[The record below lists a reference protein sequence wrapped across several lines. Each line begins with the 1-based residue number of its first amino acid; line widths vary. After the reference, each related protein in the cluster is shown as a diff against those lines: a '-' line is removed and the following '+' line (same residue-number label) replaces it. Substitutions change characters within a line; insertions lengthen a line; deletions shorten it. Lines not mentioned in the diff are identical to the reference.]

1 MKNLILTFVLF
12 ILVVTSGIAQQTPF
26 SSQYYSNQ
34 FVTNPAL
41 TGNKGTTNVFL
52 THRTQ
57 WVGISGSP
65 QTSYFT
71 IDGAVKQKGVGLGLT
86 MFSDVTDILS
96 RSGANVSY
104 SYKLNINTDNSLTFG
119 LALGVINNKVNF
131 TKAVVLDVTDPFLVT
146 QQIARTMV
154 NADFGLAYNWKKLEV
169 GFAVPQ
175 LLGNSI
181 RYLNNQGATGTYNLA
196 RHYYTTLKYVFDVST
211 SKEIT
216 AYPLFMLRN
225 VAGAPTQ
232 FDINGVIDWK
242 KYGWFGVTYHSDYAV
257 AFSFGARY
265 KNLSVGYAYD
275 LGISRIKKYTGT
287 TSEFLLSYNFGKVND
302 SEEFD
307 LLKNKV
313 LDLQQKDSVNTI
325 KLNDLIVK
333 DSLKDSLLLKLQ
345 NLSDTNKV
353 EIERLKARLDKLNA
367 TDLTKVST
375 PSNGDSNN
383 NEAELKKKAAE
394 KAEIEAE
401 LAKLK
406 SKEDSTK
413 LAILMTKSDIP
424 MKTAQSN
431 EFSSQGGG
439 DAKAG
444 YYVIIGAFSNEAN
457 AKIFTKDAKKKG
469 YKTAEII
476 QNKKNQIFEIVVFKT
491 QNREPAIEKLEGIK
505 SDYPDVWV
513 LTLE

>member
-1 MKNLILTFVLF
+1 MKNLIIPFVLF
-12 ILVVTSGIAQQTPF
+12 ILVATTVNAQQTPF

-41 TGNKGTTNVFL
+41 TGNKGTTNAFL

-71 IDGAVKQKGVGLGLT
+71 IDGSVKQKGVGLGLT
-86 MFSDVTDILS
+86 MYSDVTDILA
-96 RSGANVSY
+96 RTGANVSY
-104 SYKLNINTDNSLTFG
+104 SYKLTINGVNSLTFG
-119 LALGVINNKVNF
+119 LALGVVNNKVNF
-131 TKAVVLDVTDPFLVT
+131 AKAQVLDMSDPFLIT
-146 QQIARTMV
+146 QQISRTVV
-154 NADFGLAYNWKKLEV
+154 NADFGLNYKWKSLEL

-175 LLGNSI
+175 LVGNSV
-181 RYLNNQGATGTYNLA
+181 RYMNNQGSTGTYNLA
-196 RHYYTTLKYVFDVST
+196 RHYYSTLKYVFDVST
-211 SKEIT
+211 AKEIT
-216 AYPLFMLRN
+216 AYPLIMVRN
-225 VAGAPTQ
+225 VSGAPTQ
-232 FDINGVIDWK
+232 YDVNGVIDWK
-242 KYGWFGVTYHSDYAV
+242 KYGWFGVTYHSNYAV
-257 AFSFGARY
+257 AFSFGVRY

-275 LGISRIKKYTGT
+275 LGISKIKKYTGT
-287 TSEFLLSYNFGKVND
+287 TSEFLLSYNFGTASSNED
-302 SEEFD
+302 LD

-313 LDLQQKDSVNTI
+313 SELQQKDSVNTLKI
-325 KLNDLIVK
+325 NELVVK

-345 NLSDTNKV
+345 NQTDTNTV
-353 EIERLKARLDKLNA
+353 EIERLKLKLDSLNSGKLLN
-367 TDLTKVST
+367 K
-375 PSNGDSNN
+375 NN
-383 NEAELKKKAAE
+383 SADELKKQAEE
-394 KAEIEAE
+394 KARIEAE
-401 LAKLK
+401 LAKMK
-406 SKEDSTK
+406 AKDDSTK
-413 LAILMTKSDIP
+413 LAILMIKSDIP
-424 MKTAQSN
+424 MKTAQTS

-444 YYVIIGAFSNEAN
+444 YYVIIGAFSSEAN

-476 QNKKNQIFEIVVFKT
+476 QNKKNQIYEIVVFKT